1 MEMQK
6 TELGRKE
13 KMKNQKEKLLEEI
26 KQKRGYV
33 LDFHKLLAEEDP
45 EFLRGY
51 EAMISASY
59 AKQGV
64 LGQKI
69 KEFVLIAVLT
79 ALRADK
85 KHISVHI
92 KQAME
97 AGATKTE
104 VLEILECIYPP
115 CGTLRFM
122 NGLEAYRH
130 AFNV

>member
-1 MEMQK
+1 ME
-6 TELGRKE
+6 
-13 KMKNQKEKLLEEI
+13 NQKEKLLEEI

-45 EFLRGY
+45 EFLRCY
-51 EAMISASY
+51 ETMIDGSY
-59 AKQGV
+59 AKHGV
-64 LGQKI
+64 LGKKI
-69 KEFVLIAVLT
+69 KEFILIAVLT
-79 ALRADK
+79 ALRADN

-92 KQAME
+92 KQAVE

-122 NGLEAYRH
+122 NGLEAYRD
-130 AFNV
+130 AFSM